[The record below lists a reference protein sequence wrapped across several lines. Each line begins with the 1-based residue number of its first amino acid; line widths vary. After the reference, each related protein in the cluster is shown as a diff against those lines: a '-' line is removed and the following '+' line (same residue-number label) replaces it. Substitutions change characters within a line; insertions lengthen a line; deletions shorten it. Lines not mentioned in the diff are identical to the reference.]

1 MVYMLIKDIRECE
14 YFKAMD
20 KTVLCELLHPE
31 NENIKMGC
39 SIAHAVLKQGE
50 SSLPHRVKESV
61 EIYYILEGDGLM
73 HIEEEFSK
81 VQPGQA
87 VYIPPHAKQWIENVG
102 KTDLKFLCIVTPPWR
117 EDDEELCE

>member
-1 MVYMLIKDIRECE
+1 MVYMLIKDIKKCK

-31 NENIKMGC
+31 NENIERGC
-39 SIAHAVLKQGE
+39 SIAHAVLKQDE

-61 EIYYILEGDGLM
+61 EIYYILEGDGVM
-73 HIEEEFSK
+73 HIEEESSK

-102 KTDLKFLCIVTPPWR
+102 KADLKFLCIVSPPWR
-117 EDDEELCE
+117 EDNEELCE

>member
-1 MVYMLIKDIRECE
+1 MVYMLIKDIRKCE

-20 KTVLCELLHPE
+20 ETILCELLHPE
-31 NENIKMGC
+31 NENIEMGC
-39 SIAHAVLKQGE
+39 SIAHAVLEPEKA
-50 SSLPHRVKESV
+50 SLPHKLKKSV
-61 EIYYILEGDGLM
+61 EIYYILEGEGVI
-73 HIEEEFSK
+73 HIKEESSR

-87 VYIPPHAKQWIENVG
+87 VYIPPKNRQWIENVG